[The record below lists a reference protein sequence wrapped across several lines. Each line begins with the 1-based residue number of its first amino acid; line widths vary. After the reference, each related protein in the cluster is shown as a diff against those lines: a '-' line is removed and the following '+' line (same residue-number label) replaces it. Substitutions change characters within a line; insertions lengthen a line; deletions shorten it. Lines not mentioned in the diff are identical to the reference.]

1 MLEVADLMTELYT
14 LLEKM
19 QYLKPSSIAYAP
31 HFSSAA
37 TNITLTTTILKL
49 SPIAIKFLQILPYVQ
64 KTPGPMYGFRDELVM
79 SATNWRAWRYNNE
92 LLLSTAFADMRDPDV
107 LIRSRDPWYSDMIS
121 KEEIDIML
129 EEGGGVLTDPMMKI
143 LKPWQVAITGVDR
156 IYTRQT
162 NDTILMGGTM
172 ILDLKTR
179 NLFTVGVGAVAAQDY
194 YDGSHEDRG
203 SIDPVTRGLLAPG
216 VSEVMNIDARAKIEM
231 YASRPA
237 TEALRDYIERF
248 RSLEWVP
255 GFVENDRMVAY
266 PRDAYRE
273 MYITHGWPH
282 KFDGRAFDEARIA
295 WDRENRAKWRAAEPI
310 RQLQEFEKR
319 HQDNLEVIQYWKN
332 DLEQLQSLN
341 PDVKTKLYD
350 PKKKAYNGRTRDQI
364 IGAIEHSSKIAAEQ
378 EGKLPEMRQAADNVS
393 DEVKGWRD
401 LYREKY
407 GLDYNLEF
415 V

>member
-1 MLEVADLMTELYT
+1 MLGITSAAQRHNEDYSLSSFHQSYRCHDTSSQPTMKGKNDLPILPLGSTHHPSRSRRPRFRTLVITCLVIYLFYTNAPARLRSWRHPIPTPDEKWMLEVADLMTELYT

-172 ILDLKTR
+172 ILDLKT
-179 NLFTVGVGAVAAQDY
+179 
-194 YDGSHEDRG
+194 
-203 SIDPVTRGLLAPG
+203 
-216 VSEVMNIDARAKIEM
+216 SE
-231 YASRPA
+231 
-237 TEALRDYIERF
+237 
-248 RSLEWVP
+248 
-255 GFVENDRMVAY
+255 
-266 PRDAYRE
+266 
-273 MYITHGWPH
+273 
-282 KFDGRAFDEARIA
+282 
-295 WDRENRAKWRAAEPI
+295 
-310 RQLQEFEKR
+310 
-319 HQDNLEVIQYWKN
+319 
-332 DLEQLQSLN
+332 
-341 PDVKTKLYD
+341 
-350 PKKKAYNGRTRDQI
+350 
-364 IGAIEHSSKIAAEQ
+364 
-378 EGKLPEMRQAADNVS
+378 
-393 DEVKGWRD
+393 
-401 LYREKY
+401 
-407 GLDYNLEF
+407 
-415 V
+415 